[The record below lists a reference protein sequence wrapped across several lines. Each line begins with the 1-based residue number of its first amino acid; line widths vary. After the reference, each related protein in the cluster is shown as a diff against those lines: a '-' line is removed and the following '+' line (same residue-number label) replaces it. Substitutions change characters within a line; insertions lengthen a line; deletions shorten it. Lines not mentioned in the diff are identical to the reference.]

1 MIKNDKQYGRPFV
14 DFTDTKSN
22 IEALTG
28 LVGGETAYAV
38 DAGESG
44 HYDFVNSIWVWNSR
58 GGSITF
64 VIDGVLAVVEN
75 APGAYVF
82 TAAATIFDW
91 YVYLK
96 ITGTAGSSIFDI
108 HLNGTTIFTTQ
119 ANRPTVAFDDANGW
133 VVATPDVI
141 DFVAGD
147 VLTFDIDQIA
157 TG

>member
-1 MIKNDKQYGRPFV
+1 MIKNDAQYGRPFV

-75 APGAYVF
+75 APGA
-82 TAAATIFDW
+82 
-91 YVYLK
+91 
-96 ITGTAGSSIFDI
+96 
-108 HLNGTTIFTTQ
+108 
-119 ANRPTVAFDDANGW
+119 
-133 VVATPDVI
+133 
-141 DFVAGD
+141 
-147 VLTFDIDQIA
+147 
-157 TG
+157 